1 MTLLYISI
9 VESLYLSYMFHFFK
23 TSVDFN
29 FNESPT
35 SSFFKHA
42 IGNEY
47 TLRICPFGR
56 CAIIFLI
63 FILLG
68 RNFCYIPQ
76 YFVKTSIIIALI
88 LSFMNMNALVY
99 VFPIAFLELFRT

>member
-68 RNFCYIPQ
+68 RNFFHIP
-76 YFVKTSIIIALI
+76 FIKASIIIAII
-88 LSFMNMNALVY
+88 LSFMNMNALLY
-99 VFPIAFLELFRT
+99 VFPVAFLELFCV

>member
-23 TSVDFN
+23 TTVDFN

-56 CAIIFLI
+56 YAIILLI
-63 FILLG
+63 FIFLG
-68 RNFCYIPQ
+68 RNFCYIP
-76 YFVKTSIIIALI
+76 FVKTSIIIALI

-99 VFPIAFLELFRT
+99 VFPVAFLELFRT